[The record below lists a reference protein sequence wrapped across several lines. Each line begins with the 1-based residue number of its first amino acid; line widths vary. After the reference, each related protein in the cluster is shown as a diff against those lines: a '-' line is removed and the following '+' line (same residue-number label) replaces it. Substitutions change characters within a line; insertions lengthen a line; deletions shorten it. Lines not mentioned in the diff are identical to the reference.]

1 MLKRLILLSAVTLLM
16 VPQVYAQG
24 FSIGPEAGY
33 HKSED
38 GEGDLMFGA
47 AARVKLSSAL
57 GAEAAIQYRQEDRD
71 LGSGSVTIRNYPIL
85 VSGLIYPLP
94 IAYGVVG
101 AGWYN
106 TKFEFENLQG
116 VEDGTTQEFGW
127 HFGAGI
133 ELPVGGSKLFGD
145 IRYVFIDYDFG
156 NVPSTGDSNFYII
169 SAGFLFGL

>member
-1 MLKRLILLSAVTLLM
+1 MLKRLIVLVAVALLM
-16 VPQVYAQG
+16 TPQVYAQS
-24 FSIGPEAGY
+24 FNLGPEGGY

-38 GEGDLMFGA
+38 GDGNLMIGA
-47 AARVKLSSAL
+47 AARIKLTSSL
-57 GAEAAIQYRQEDRD
+57 GAEGAIQYRQED
-71 LGSGSVTIRNYPIL
+71 LGNGAVTVRSWPIL

-94 IAYGVVG
+94 IVYGVVG

-106 TKFEFENLQG
+106 TTFEFDIQG
-116 VEDGTTQEFGW
+116 IDDETEQEFGW
-127 HFGAGI
+127 HFGAGV

-156 NVPSTGDSNFYII
+156 NVPTTGDSNFYII